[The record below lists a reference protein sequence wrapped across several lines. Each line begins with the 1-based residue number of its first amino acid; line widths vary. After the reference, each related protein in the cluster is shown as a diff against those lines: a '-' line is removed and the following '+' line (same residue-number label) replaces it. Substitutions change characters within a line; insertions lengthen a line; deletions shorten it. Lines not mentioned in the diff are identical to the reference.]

1 MALLRVLSS
10 GLQPPDPAGGSDSSP
25 LPPGPAPH
33 SSLSPA
39 PPATTSPTAT
49 PCTHGVFPPPPGAW
63 LTLRASSS
71 HQETAG
77 GFLPSRA
84 ANDQDR
90 WYPPQAPPQVC
101 ARVGPGSLGH
111 GFCAVSA
118 PGYRPRPCAY
128 HCEAPDPEQPS
139 CFLREF
145 PPKRIGIHP
154 VPPPL
159 RFCRVSGLRLCPHH
173 QAPGDLDLRALH
185 WPVRITS
192 VLLPENIPLF

>member
-39 PPATTSPTAT
+39 PPATTSTTAT
-49 PCTHGVFPPPPGAW
+49 PCTHGVFPPPPGAL

-71 HQETAG
+71 HQETGG

-90 WYPPQAPPQVC
+90 WYPPQAPPQVR

-118 PGYRPRPCAY
+118 PG
-128 HCEAPDPEQPS
+128 
-139 CFLREF
+139 
-145 PPKRIGIHP
+145 GT
-154 VPPPL
+154 
-159 RFCRVSGLRLCPHH
+159 G
-173 QAPGDLDLRALH
+173 PG
-185 WPVRITS
+185 PVRTIARHLTRNNLLASCVSSLQNGLESTLSHLLCDSAESLDYGCAHTTKHLETWTS
-192 VLLPENIPLF
+192 ELCIGQ